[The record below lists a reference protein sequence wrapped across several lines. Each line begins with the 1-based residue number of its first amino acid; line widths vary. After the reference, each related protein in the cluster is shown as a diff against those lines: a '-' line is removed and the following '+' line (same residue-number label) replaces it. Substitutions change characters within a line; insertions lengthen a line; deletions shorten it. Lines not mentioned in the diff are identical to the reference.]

1 MSFNAN
7 EQKGTGGGG
16 VQQPVIPVANYPA
29 RLVQLID
36 LGLQAQKPFKGK
48 DKPPINMIRTT
59 YELVTEFC
67 VDEDGN
73 PEVDRPR
80 WIGEEFP
87 FYNLEAEKAKSTQR
101 YNGLDP
107 AGEAEGDWSKLIG
120 APCTLTVVHNKNG
133 DKTYANIGS
142 VAPPMKG
149 FDVPELVNEPLV
161 WSLDDPDIEVFNKF
175 PEFLQD
181 KIKSNLNY
189 KGSKLEAL
197 LEGKEYE
204 ASDNAASEGGEAEE
218 ENPYG

>member
-1 MSFNAN
+1 MSFNAKD
-7 EQKGTGGGG
+7 QAGGSG

-36 LGLQAQKPFKGK
+36 LGLQSQNPYKGTE
-48 DKPPINMIRTT
+48 KPPIHMLRTT

-67 VDEDGN
+67 VDENGEPDV
-73 PEVDRPR
+73 ERPR

-87 FYNLEAEKAKSTQR
+87 FYNLSAEKAKSTQR
-101 YNGLDP
+101 YLALDP
-107 AGEAEGDWSKLIG
+107 SQAADGDWSKLIG
-120 APCTLTVVHNKNG
+120 DACTLTVVHNKAKNG
-133 DKTYANIGS
+133 NTYANIGS
-142 VAPPMKG
+142 TSPPMKG
-149 FDVPELVNEPLV
+149 YEVPALTNEPLV
-161 WSLDDPDIEVFNKF
+161 WSLDDPDIEAFNKF

-197 LEGKEYE
+197 LEGKDYE
-204 ASDNAASEGGEAEE
+204 GQDQAAAEGGEAAK